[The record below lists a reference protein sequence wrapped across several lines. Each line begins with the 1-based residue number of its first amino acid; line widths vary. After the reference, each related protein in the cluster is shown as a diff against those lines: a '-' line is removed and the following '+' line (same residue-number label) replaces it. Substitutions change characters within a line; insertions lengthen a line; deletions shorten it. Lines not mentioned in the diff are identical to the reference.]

1 MNTSTCRQY
10 QEEVKTVAKA
20 FIKPHHSVNILSS
33 NCSEWHISAVAA
45 IAAGWLAAGVYTT
58 NGIEATG
65 HLASTSRANIMV
77 VDTQIQLD
85 KVETIRG
92 ELPDLRMVVQI
103 GQFPRIEN
111 SRSLMSVN
119 SKQKN
124 MNGI

>member
-1 MNTSTCRQY
+1 M
-10 QEEVKTVAKA
+10 
-20 FIKPHHSVNILSS
+20 
-33 NCSEWHISAVAA
+33 
-45 IAAGWLAAGVYTT
+45 GWVYTT

-65 HLASTSRANIMV
+65 YLASTSRANIML

>member
-1 MNTSTCRQY
+1 M
-10 QEEVKTVAKA
+10 
-20 FIKPHHSVNILSS
+20 
-33 NCSEWHISAVAA
+33 
-45 IAAGWLAAGVYTT
+45 GWVYTT

-65 HLASTSRANIMV
+65 YLAGTSRANIML

>member
-1 MNTSTCRQY
+1 M
-10 QEEVKTVAKA
+10 
-20 FIKPHHSVNILSS
+20 
-33 NCSEWHISAVAA
+33 
-45 IAAGWLAAGVYTT
+45 AG
-58 NGIEATG
+58 
-65 HLASTSRANIMV
+65 TSRANIML

>member
-1 MNTSTCRQY
+1 M
-10 QEEVKTVAKA
+10 AKA
-20 FIKPHHSVNILSS
+20 LIKLGPKPHHSVNILSS
-33 NCSEWHISAVAA
+33 NCPEWHISAVAA

-65 HLASTSRANIMV
+65 YLASTSRANIMV